1 MDIMNITKVAYGCA
15 SLEILTERIA
25 ARAENEVA
33 VVTTRNRPT
42 RHAEVVGGSLF
53 WIIKHHL
60 VARQTILG
68 FAEVENEKRWRI
80 LLDARLVLVHSQPR
94 RAHQGWR
101 YLAAED
107 APRDFD
113 MGNAGLAEMP
123 SALRGELSAL
133 ALI

>member
-1 MDIMNITKVAYGCA
+1 MNITKVAYGCA